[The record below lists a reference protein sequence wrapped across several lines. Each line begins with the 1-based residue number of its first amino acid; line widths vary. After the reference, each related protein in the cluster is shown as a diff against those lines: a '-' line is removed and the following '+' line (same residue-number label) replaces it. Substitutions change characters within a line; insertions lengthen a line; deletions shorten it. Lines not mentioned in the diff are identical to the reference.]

1 MKTLLN
7 SLENANKWITKIE
20 IKLSNPENVLEN
32 SNLPQLSLNIQRI
45 VNELNV
51 IFIILINIQ
60 TKLNRSNLGDT
71 KFTEK

>member
-32 SNLPQLSLNIQRI
+32 SNLSQLSLNIQRI

-51 IFIILINIQ
+51 IFIIIINIQ

-71 KFTEK
+71 KFIEK

>member
-32 SNLPQLSLNIQRI
+32 SNLSQLSLNIQRI

-51 IFIILINIQ
+51 IFIIIINIQ

-71 KFTEK
+71 QFIEK

>member
-32 SNLPQLSLNIQRI
+32 SNLSQLSLNIQRI
-45 VNELNV
+45 VNDLNV
-51 IFIILINIQ
+51 IFIIIINIQ

-71 KFTEK
+71 QFIEK

>member
-32 SNLPQLSLNIQRI
+32 SNLSQLSLNIQRI
-45 VNELNV
+45 VNDLNV
-51 IFIILINIQ
+51 IFIIIINIQ
-60 TKLNRSNLGDT
+60 TKLNHSNLGDT
-71 KFTEK
+71 QFIEK